1 MMIKIAVPNKGS
13 LSDGALDLIKEAGY
27 KCRRWSRELMVT
39 DTENE
44 IEFIFLRPR
53 DIATYVSKGI
63 IDLGITGRDL
73 MLDSEAEA
81 KELMQL
87 GIGKSRF
94 RYAVP
99 KDSGLTP
106 DKFGGLRIA
115 ASYVNL
121 VKQDCAKRG
130 VEAEVVELDGAVE
143 ISVQLGVADVIA
155 DVVESG
161 RTLKEAGLEVVG
173 DIILESEAVVITA
186 TDNETCEACK
196 LFLKRLKGILVARN
210 YKMIEYDVP
219 KAELEK
225 ATAITPGIASPTV
238 APLHDPNWVAVKA
251 MIKKSEVNSAMDGL
265 SSLGAKAIIV
275 TDIHTCRI

>member
-1 MMIKIAVPNKGS
+1 MLRIAIPNKGA
-13 LSDGALDLIKEAGY
+13 LSEGALSLIKEAGY
-27 KCRRWSRELMVT
+27 KCKRWSRELMVT
-39 DTENE
+39 DAENE
-44 IEFIFLRPR
+44 VDFIFLRPR

-73 MLDSEAEA
+73 LLDSEADA
-81 KELMQL
+81 KEVLPL

-106 DKFGGLRIA
+106 EKFGGLRVA

-130 VEAEVVELDGAVE
+130 VEVEVIKLDGAVE

-173 DIILESEAVVITA
+173 DTILESEAVVITGKNRELCDA
-186 TDNETCEACK
+186 SQ

-219 KAELEK
+219 KQALSA
-225 ATAITPGIASPTV
+225 ATALTPGIASPTI
-238 APLHDPNWVAVKA
+238 APLHNPDWVAVKA
-251 MIKKSEVNSAMDGL
+251 MIKKNEVNSAMDGL
-265 SSLGAKAIIV
+265 AELGAKGIII
-275 TDIHTCRI
+275 TDISTCRI

>member
-1 MMIKIAVPNKGS
+1 MLRIAIPNKGS
-13 LSDGALDLIKEAGY
+13 LSEGAMTLIKEAGY
-27 KCRRWSRELMVT
+27 KCKRWSRELMVT
-39 DTENE
+39 DAENE
-44 IEFIFLRPR
+44 IDFIFLRPR

-81 KELMQL
+81 RELLPL

-106 DKFGGLRIA
+106 EKFGGLRIA
-115 ASYVNL
+115 ASYANL

-130 VEAEVVELDGAVE
+130 VEADVVKLNGAVE

-173 DIILESEAVVITA
+173 DCILESEAVVITGS
-186 TDNETCEACK
+186 DRELCEDSK
-196 LFLKRLKGILVARN
+196 LFLKRLEGILVARN

-219 KAELEK
+219 KNALDK
-225 ATAITPGIASPTV
+225 ATALTPGIASPTV
-238 APLHDPNWVAVKA
+238 APLQDPEWVAVKA
-251 MIKKSEVNSAMDGL
+251 MIKKKEVNAAMDGL
-265 SSLGAKAIIV
+265 SDLGAKGIII